1 VLRETAKRWKVG
13 PIHEIDVVDGVDVL
27 LQGSSDG
34 SLVASWIRGDG
45 GSKILTWIRGPD
57 TAESG
62 EVNGT
67 FTKQQ
72 ALAVAADIIAQGG

>member
-1 VLRETAKRWKVG
+1 ME
-13 PIHEIDVVDGVDVL
+13 DGVDVL

-62 EVNGT
+62 QVDGM

-72 ALAVAADIIAQGG
+72 ALAVVADIIAQGG